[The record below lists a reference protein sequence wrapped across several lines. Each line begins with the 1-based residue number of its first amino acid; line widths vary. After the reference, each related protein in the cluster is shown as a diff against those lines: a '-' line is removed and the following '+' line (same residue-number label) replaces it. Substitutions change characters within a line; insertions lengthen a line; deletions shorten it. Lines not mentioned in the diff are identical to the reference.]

1 MYKIFSLKTSIL
13 IEKLLIQQVCNFPN
27 YINLTITEMG
37 EQSKLAKFEKRFP
50 ARADLNFG
58 KSQKSHDAKS
68 GDYGECSIKRIP
80 LSSRNVRLCDASFVR
95 SCIVVM

>member
-1 MYKIFSLKTSIL
+1 
-13 IEKLLIQQVCNFPN
+13 
-27 YINLTITEMG
+27 MG
-37 EQSKLAKFEKRFP
+37 EQSKLAEFEKRFP